1 MMGRTRMEE
10 KGKRWKNGLQSFFK
24 TNWKRLLL
32 WLAAAAVCGYF
43 CFITEHLSRFNL
55 PWRTTRVFPYMDVY
69 NPRRNLPQ
77 MAELEPG
84 QSLTYTFTAM
94 GSTVGVC
101 GELYLEIP
109 KQDDETL
116 TASVCIREQ
125 RSGEILAVVDGG
137 SVVSLDGTTQYEEK
151 EPMEEEDVFAVF
163 PFREEIELR
172 SGVRYEIEVANTA
185 QETNLMV
192 CLDAGEN
199 GACTRSDGMEMEGVL
214 NFGLLRTSCYTA
226 SRLLKLMM
234 CVTAVTMLGGLA
246 LVLFTQVK
254 EHVLYLAL
262 AAGFGIVMLF
272 DLTPLYGFD
281 MRFQFDSAYVTSNE
295 LLGMEGVVYAP
306 SRRNPEQQVLH
317 YYRRVCDDY
326 TLFQFDRADGVSD
339 NYTDMA
345 ATFRGKRATPEGQEL
360 ELVETYQGIIGGQRY
375 ILYLPQAIGFTVA
388 RLLGMNFLLMVQLGR
403 TANYFVFVLLI
414 FFSIRIIPFGK
425 RLLLILALMPSAMIQ
440 TVSITRDCMIIG
452 LSFFIVAKVLQ
463 MAYCEHIPSA
473 WDWVKILLASVLL
486 APCKSVYLPICFFWI
501 LVICKQY
508 VRKGNGRNVKTA
520 LFTAAGAVAIIA
532 AFILLSHNSVRSL
545 LLSVLGRES
554 SQSTNGDVL
563 PDGVQAF
570 TVSYIVTHLP
580 TMFMIVMN
588 TLREQLGSL
597 ILNTVQ
603 LYDIGLGSDDLV
615 TIILLG
621 LLMLECCSNSEKAPG
636 AAERW
641 TCLGI
646 SVLVAALIA
655 AAALQ
660 WTSLGNV
667 VGTFSIVGIQGRYL
681 IPIMPLLGICVMNNR
696 IVRFNGKNAAA
707 IVKAGCC
714 IVPAIYLMNMYLWT
728 IQR

>member
-1 MMGRTRMEE
+1 MESE
-10 KGKRWKNGLQSFFK
+10 KKSRQWKNAMQAFFK

-32 WLAAAAVCGYF
+32 WLTAAAVCGYF
-43 CFITEHLSRFNL
+43 CFMTEHLSRFNL
-55 PWRTTRVFPYMDVY
+55 PWGTTRAFPYMDVY
-69 NPRRNLPQ
+69 NPGSNLPR

-94 GSTVGVC
+94 GSTVGLC
-101 GELYLEIP
+101 RELYLEIP
-109 KQDDETL
+109 EQDGETL
-116 TASVCIREQ
+116 AASIRIREQ
-125 RSGEILAVVDGG
+125 RSGELLAVVDGG
-137 SVVSLDGTTQYEEK
+137 SVVSLEKTAQYEEI
-151 EPMEEEDVFAVF
+151 EPMNEEDVFAVF
-163 PFREEIELR
+163 PFQEELELR
-172 SGVRYEIEVANTA
+172 SGMRYGIEVINTA

-199 GACTRSDGMEMEGVL
+199 GSCTRSDGMEMEGVL

-226 SRLLKLMM
+226 SWLLKLMM
-234 CVTAVTMLGGLA
+234 WVTAVTMLGGLA

-254 EHVLYLAL
+254 EHVLYLIL

-281 MRFQFDSAYVTSNE
+281 MCFQFDSAYVTSNE

-306 SRRNPEQQVLH
+306 SRRDPEQQVLH

-345 ATFRGKRATPEGQEL
+345 ATFRGKRATPEGQKL

-403 TANYFVFVLLI
+403 AANYFVFVFLVFL
-414 FFSIRIIPFGK
+414 SIRIIPFGK
-425 RLLLILALMPSAMIQ
+425 RLLLILALLPSVMIQ

-463 MAYCEHIPSA
+463 MAYCEHVPSA
-473 WDWVKILLASVLL
+473 WDWVEVLLASALL

-501 LVICKQY
+501 LVVCKQY
-508 VRKGNGRNVKTA
+508 VRKGNGHNVKTA
-520 LFTAAGAVAIIA
+520 LFTTAGVAAVIA
-532 AFILLSHNSVRSL
+532 SFILLSHNSVRSL
-545 LLSVLGRES
+545 LLSVFGGES
-554 SQSTNGDVL
+554 SQSTNSNVL

-580 TMFMIVMN
+580 TMFMIVAN

-603 LYDIGLGSDDLV
+603 LYDIGLGSNDLV
-615 TIILLG
+615 TIVLLG
-621 LLMLECCSNSEKAPG
+621 LLMMECCSNTEKAPG

-646 SVLVAALIA
+646 SVFVAALIV

-667 VGTFSIVGIQGRYL
+667 VGTFSIVGIQGRYF
-681 IPIMPLLGICVMNNR
+681 IPILPLLGICVMNNR
-696 IVRFNGKNAAA
+696 IVRFSGKNTAA

-714 IVPAIYLMNMYLWT
+714 IVPALYLMDMYLWT